1 MPKQRK
7 NTTLRVK
14 LNNLL
19 EALQDDVLTLES
31 VLHGLKGPAMCE
43 AVTSRIAEAKRE
55 VQVVK
60 EIIAE
65 L

>member
-1 MPKQRK
+1 MPKKNK

-14 LNNLL
+14 LNSLL

-31 VLHGLKGPAMCE
+31 VLQGLKGPAMCE

-55 VQVVK
+55 VQAVN
-60 EIIAE
+60 E
-65 L
+65 LISEL